1 MTSKQARAG
10 AGAPSTCREPG
21 DVVPRF
27 PASRSALLMLAIIL
41 GGNLAGCATY
51 RKCGFAGCAG
61 DAQIT
66 ARIEALLRQNKAIEE
81 WGIKVQT
88 LDHVVYL
95 YGLVDT
101 NLERNIIESTALDV
115 PGVAGVVDSIAIRG
129 NVW

>member
-1 MTSKQARAG
+1 VSTKDKRVRHLLSKPFA
-10 AGAPSTCREPG
+10 
-21 DVVPRF
+21 
-27 PASRSALLMLAIIL
+27 ALLTVAVAAST
-41 GGNLAGCATY
+41 LAGCATY

-66 ARIEALLRQNKAIEE
+66 AHVEALLRENKAIEE

-88 LDHVVYL
+88 LDRVVYL

-101 NLERNIIESTALDV
+101 NLERNIIEATALEV
-115 PGVAGVVDSIAIRG
+115 PGVTRVVDSIAVRG